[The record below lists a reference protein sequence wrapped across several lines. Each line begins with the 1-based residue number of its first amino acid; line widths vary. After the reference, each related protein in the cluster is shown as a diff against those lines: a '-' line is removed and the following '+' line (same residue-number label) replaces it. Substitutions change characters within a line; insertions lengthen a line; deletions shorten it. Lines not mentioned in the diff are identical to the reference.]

1 MWVEINEMKNIIISA
16 LGHSPRGECGLKFD
30 LRGSICIERRVTPRE
45 GSVGC
50 NVDRD
55 RPLNYCAL
63 VIPREGSAG
72 QNIIIIRKRPHNRYE
87 LKLTFFA

>member
-1 MWVEINEMKNIIISA
+1 M
-16 LGHSPRGECGLKFD
+16 
-30 LRGSICIERRVTPRE
+30 
-45 GSVGC
+45 VGR

-55 RPLNYCAL
+55 RELNYCAL

-87 LKLTFFA
+87 LKLTFLRRVFFCFEIRNK